1 VDGDSLRIDVW
12 LWAARVH
19 RTRSQAKA
27 EIEAGRVRIGGV
39 PCKPSRAVRVGERIE
54 LTRAGEAY
62 ALEVR
67 ALSDQRGPAPVA
79 RMLYVED
86 AAVAAAREAERQ
98 RRRLAEAGYRAPP
111 ARPDK
116 QARRRI
122 LRLQDEH

>member
-1 VDGDSLRIDVW
+1 VDGESLRIDVW
-12 LWAARVH
+12 LWAARFY

-27 EIEAGRVRIGGV
+27 ELEAGRVRIGGV
-39 PCKPSRAVRVGERIE
+39 ACKPSRAVRVGERIE

-62 ALEVR
+62 AFEVR

-79 RMLYVED
+79 RQLYAED
-86 AAVAAAREAERQ
+86 TDVAATREAERQ

-111 ARPDK
+111 SRPDK

-122 LRLQDEH
+122 LRLQDES